1 MQANIM
7 EEDNGRSFNCA
18 ESVLIG
24 INRESPIPGFTSSC
38 MKIASVL
45 GGGVAGFREICG
57 AVSGGVVCLGLL
69 LGTSG
74 DEDVETF
81 NSQRTNTREIVK
93 AYLQEFA
100 DCWGSVQCGYLLEMD
115 EGKRTPTGTLRSD
128 GPPKKL
134 CDEYVDWTV
143 KKIAEIRMHLE

>member
-1 MQANIM
+1 M

-24 INRESPIPGFTSSC
+24 INRESPIPGFNPSC

-57 AVSGGVVCLGLL
+57 AVSGGVVSLGLM

-74 DEDVETF
+74 DEEVEDF
-81 NSQRTNTREIVK
+81 KLKRTNTRELVK
-93 AYLQEFA
+93 AYLQEFS
-100 DCWGSVQCGYLLEMD
+100 DCWGSVQCGHLLEID
-115 EGKRTPTGTLRSD
+115 EGKRTPTGSLRSE

-134 CDEYVDWTV
+134 CNEYVDWSV
-143 KKIAEIRMHLE
+143 KKIAEIRSSFE

>member
-1 MQANIM
+1 M

-18 ESVLIG
+18 ESTLIG
-24 INRESPIPGFTSSC
+24 VNRDTPLPDFNPSC

-45 GGGVAGFREICG
+45 GGGVSGFREICG

-69 LGTSG
+69 LGTNG
-74 DEDVETF
+74 EEDVEEF
-81 NSQRTNTREIVK
+81 KAKRESARELIK

-100 DCWGSVQCGYLLEMD
+100 DCWGSVKCGYLLEMD
-115 EGKRTPTGTLRSD
+115 EGKREPIGTLRPN

-134 CDEYVDWTV
+134 CDEYVDWSV
-143 KKIAEIRMHLE
+143 EKIIEIRRSLQ

>member
-1 MQANIM
+1 M

-24 INRESPIPGFTSSC
+24 VNSESSIPGFNSSC

-57 AVSGGVVCLGLL
+57 AVSGGVVCFGLL

-74 DEDVETF
+74 DEDVEDF
-81 NSQRTNTREIVK
+81 NSKRTNARGLVK

-100 DCWGSVQCGYLLEMD
+100 DCWGSVQCGYLVEMD
-115 EGKRTPTGTLRSD
+115 EGKRTPTGTLR
-128 GPPKKL
+128 PEEFPRKL
-134 CDEYVDWTV
+134 CDEYVDWSV
-143 KKIAEIRMHLE
+143 KKITEIRRSFE